1 MPAMR
6 PNRLAVAAL
15 FLLLLVSAALAGAW
29 FWARAALEDGIS
41 RWREEQIERGYLV
54 EYNGPAFAGFPFALS
69 VSFTA
74 PRVVTPQG
82 LTWQGPP
89 ISGEA
94 KVWDPFTIDLSY
106 PGLHRLSLAEGGE
119 LRTADITAEQATGR
133 VVLQRDGRVE
143 SARIDLT
150 QLVLRG
156 EGLDSLAAQRLT
168 ARLGPLTAGADGGL
182 EQLDLVAEA
191 IGVQLPPGRGEPL
204 GDQVAKLSFDSTIVG
219 GIPPGKPEIA
229 LPAWRDRGGA
239 WRFRRL
245 AAIWG
250 PLDLQADGAL
260 SLDEALRPAGQLDST
275 LRGAGAVIDRLVE
288 AGTMKPEAALAARL
302 ALMALGKP
310 DGATGETV
318 LTVPISLRQGMLYLG
333 PIPIAPIAPVL

>member
-29 FWARAALEDGIS
+29 LWARAALEDGIA
-41 RWREEQIERGYLV
+41 RWREEQIERGYVV
-54 EYNGPAFAGFPFALS
+54 EYRGPDFAGFPFALS

-82 LTWQGPP
+82 LTWEGPP

-94 KVWDPFTIDLSY
+94 RVWDPFTIDLSY
-106 PGLHRLSLAEGGE
+106 PGLHRLSLAEDGE
-119 LRTADITAEQATGR
+119 TRAADITAEEATGR
-133 VVLQRDGRVE
+133 VVLESDGRVE
-143 SARIDLT
+143 SARIDLA

-156 EGLDSLAAQRLT
+156 EGVESMAAQRLT

-182 EQLDLVAEA
+182 EELDLVAEA

-204 GDQVAKLSFDSTIVG
+204 GDQVAKLSFDSTVVG
-219 GIPPGKPEIA
+219 GIPPGKPETA

-260 SLDEALRPAGQLDST
+260 SLDEALRPEGQLDST
-275 LRGAGAVIDRLVE
+275 LKGAGAVIDRLVA
-288 AGTMKPEAALAARL
+288 AGRMKPEAALAARL
-302 ALMALGKP
+302 AVMALGRP
-310 DGATGETV
+310 DGVTGETV